1 MYLLYNYINNF
12 ASDFCIYLKYFSKII
27 KIPKTEISKTQY
39 YAFSNAL
46 SVFIAITATRS
57 PLAVHMIGSDMHT
70 PK

>member
-1 MYLLYNYINNF
+1 MHLLYNYINGF
-12 ASDFCIYLKYFSKII
+12 ASDFLHFFEIFFKKTKMPKI
-27 KIPKTEISKTQY
+27 EISKTQN

-57 PLAVHMIGSDMHT
+57 PLAVHMIGSDIHT

>member
-12 ASDFCIYLKYFSKII
+12 ASDFCIYLKYFSKKTKMP
-27 KIPKTEISKTQY
+27 KIEISKTQY

-57 PLAVHMIGSDMHT
+57 PLAVHMIGSDIHT